1 MFLTF
6 LSLKSKVQFTNSTH
20 FRRIPDGNNQLSS
33 SSASSPKS
41 SNSLAAQFRHP
52 KNIHVHNSTLQCPIP
67 KRLGQLKGSIPSGN
81 NNGAQLQ
88 QNFSKPP
95 LPNILSNGFP
105 SGIPQPAKISSNL
118 GSSLFFVN
126 GSLPLYRPPPN
137 KKLNLRKNINKSFDF
152 KPKNYGTTSKSKF
165 SLFQDSLTDHRKVAK
180 LQRQLRQKQEKFQK
194 TGGRSGKSSGK
205 GRK

>member
-1 MFLTF
+1 MKL
-6 LSLKSKVQFTNSTH
+6 
-20 FRRIPDGNNQLSS
+20 I
-33 SSASSPKS
+33 
-41 SNSLAAQFRHP
+41 
-52 KNIHVHNSTLQCPIP
+52 
-67 KRLGQLKGSIPSGN
+67 
-81 NNGAQLQ
+81 QLQ

-95 LPNILSNGFP
+95 LPNNLSNGFP

-205 GRK
+205 GRKWWKNDKNSTIKSIKYTHTQRHKNTHDRCPS